1 MWLDN
6 LKEAKARTNMSCAQ
20 IAEATNLPERTISRI
35 FAGKTPNPW
44 IDTLDR
50 IASALNVTLAEIL
63 VDTKTVLGDQSLAT
77 LQSQIE
83 VVTAERDLALAEK
96 AILEEKVKTL
106 TAELDLAKL
115 QLLHKDELLA
125 LHDYYRAK
133 L

>member
-6 LKEAKARTNMSCAQ
+6 LKEAKARTNMSCSQ

-35 FAGKTPNPW
+35 FSGKTPNPW
-44 IDTLDR
+44 IDTIHRISTALGVSLD
-50 IASALNVTLAEIL
+50 EIL
-63 VDTKTVLGDQSLAT
+63 ANTKTVVGDQSLAT
-77 LQSQIE
+77 LQSDIE

-96 AILEEKVKTL
+96 AILEDKVKTL
-106 TAELDLAKL
+106 TAELELLKM